1 MKQYIIEQKITAFV
15 NRYEVYEAVNGQ
27 KVGLLAFV
35 EQKRLAFKEEII
47 FYSDNAKTSEAFR
60 VKAEKVMDIHGKFLV
75 TNVDGERIGA
85 MKKAFKSS
93 LFRSTWE
100 ILANDDSIR
109 FVAQEKSLGLA
120 LFRRLWALL
129 PYIGDIPFLFKYHFN
144 FIVLETG
151 TVVASYVKTT
161 RFRDH
166 YLLQVEDDTAL
177 EAVGWQTFIAQCVL
191 LDALQSR

>member
-15 NRYEVYEAVNGQ
+15 NRYAVYEAVNDQ
-27 KVGLLAFV
+27 KVGLLVFV

-47 FYSDNAKTSEAFR
+47 FYSDDAKTSEAFR
-60 VKAEKVMDIHGKFLV
+60 VKAEKVMDVHGKFLV
-75 TNVDGERIGA
+75 TNVNGERIGT

-100 ILANDDSIR
+100 ILAPDDSVR
-109 FVAQEKSLGLA
+109 FVAQEKSLGFA
-120 LFRRLWALL
+120 LFRRVWGLL
-129 PYIGDIPFLFKYHFN
+129 PYIGDIPFLFKYHFD
-144 FIVLETG
+144 FVVPETG
-151 TVVASYVKTT
+151 AVVARYIKTT

-166 YLLQVEDDTAL
+166 YLLQVEDETVVAT
-177 EAVGWQTFIAQCVL
+177 VGWQTLIAQCVL